1 MNLFYNKLLFYGG
14 ILIMKL
20 IKKGKKKKG
29 FTLIELIAVI
39 AIIGILAAVLVPRVV
54 GYINDAKRSE
64 VVQQARQ
71 VLTAYE
77 TYNAKEDVSLDTA
90 TTFTE
95 LQAALNASPK
105 GIDYTEFIDVTTID
119 KIHGDVDMAQCQQA
133 TDSDNIVDVTTIPW
147 EGDFE

>member
-1 MNLFYNKLLFYGG
+1 
-14 ILIMKL
+14 MKL

-77 TYNAKEDVSLDTA
+77 TYNAKEDVSLADT
-90 TTFTE
+90 TTFAD
-95 LQAALNASPK
+95 LQTAMTNSA
-105 GIDYTEFIDVTTID
+105 IDYTEFIDVATID
-119 KIHGDVDMAQCQQA
+119 KIATTVTMAQCQQA
-133 TDSDNIVDVTTIPW
+133 TNGDDIVDVSTIPW
-147 EGDFE
+147 AGAFE

>member
-1 MNLFYNKLLFYGG
+1 
-14 ILIMKL
+14 MKL

-77 TYNAKEDVSLDTA
+77 TYNAKEDVSLGTDTS
-90 TTFTE
+90 FTD
-95 LQAALNASPK
+95 LQTEMTSSN
-105 GIDYTEFIDVTTID
+105 IDYTEFIDVSTID
-119 KIHGDVDMAQCQQA
+119 KIAGTVTMAQCQQA
-133 TDSDNIVDVTTIPW
+133 TDSDNVVDVTTIPW
-147 EGDFE
+147 AGAFE

>member
-1 MNLFYNKLLFYGG
+1 
-14 ILIMKL
+14 MKL

-77 TYNAKEDVSLDTA
+77 TYNAKEDVSLADT
-90 TTFTE
+90 TTFTD
-95 LQAALNASPK
+95 LQDALNNSPK
-105 GIDYTEFIDVTTID
+105 GIDYTEFIDITTID
-119 KIHGDVDMAQCQQA
+119 KIDGNVQMVQCQQA
-133 TDSDNIVDVTTIPW
+133 TDSDNIVDVATIPW
-147 EGDFE
+147 AGAFE